1 MDIVLKTENG
11 RFNFRVCGLI
21 INDGKVLAMHDEKSP
36 YYYLP
41 GGRVNL
47 HETVEDAILREL
59 KEELGISAEIVRPLW
74 INQAFFVEDLSK
86 DRFHEICFY
95 FLIDALK
102 TDLFERGENFTRT
115 EGKHT
120 LRFEWLKFEE
130 LKEKYLY
137 PEFIK
142 DEIFNLPDKIVINVE
157 DRKIRRGT

>member
-1 MDIVLKTENG
+1 MDVVLKTDNG

-21 INDGKVLAMHDEKSP
+21 IKEGKLLAMRDENSP

-47 HETVEDAILREL
+47 HETVEDAVLREL
-59 KEELGISAEIVRPLW
+59 HEELGVQAKIVRPLW
-74 INQAFFVEDLSK
+74 VNQAFFVEDVTE

-95 FLIDALK
+95 FLIDAAE
-102 TDLFERGENFTRT
+102 TDLFDKGDSFIRN

-120 LRFEWLKFEE
+120 LSFEWLRFEE
-130 LKEKYLY
+130 LKNKYLY

-142 DEIFNLPDKIVINVE
+142 DEIFNLPAKI
-157 DRKIRRGT
+157 KITIENRIK

>member
-1 MDIVLKTENG
+1 MDVVLKTENG

-21 INDGKVLAMHDEKSP
+21 IKDNKLLAMRDENSP

-59 KEELGISAEIVRPLW
+59 KEELDIAVKIVRPLW
-74 INQAFFVEDLSK
+74 INQAFFVEEVSK

-95 FLIDALK
+95 FLIDATK
-102 TDLFERGENFTRT
+102 TDLFERGESFIRN

-120 LRFEWLKFEE
+120 LRFEWIEFNE
-130 LKEKYLY
+130 LNNKYLY

-142 DEIFNLPDKIVINVE
+142 DEIFDLPANISITTENRINQE
-157 DRKIRRGT
+157 N

>member
-11 RFNFRVCGLI
+11 RFNFRVCGIML
-21 INDGKVLAMHDEKSP
+21 NGEKLLVMRDENAP

-47 HETVEDAILREL
+47 HETVENAILREL
-59 KEELGISAEIVRPLW
+59 SEELDIQAEIIRPLW
-74 INQAFFVEDLSK
+74 VNQAFFVEEVSK

-95 FLIDALK
+95 FLIDISKSDLLK
-102 TDLFERGENFTRT
+102 RGEKFTRS

-120 LRFEWLKFEE
+120 LNFEWLHVNE
-130 LKEKYLY
+130 LKDKYLY

-142 DEIFNLPDKIVINVE
+142 DEIFNLPEYLTLTIENRNKG
-157 DRKIRRGT
+157 K